1 MALAR
6 MSGQISE
13 NMKGTGPRISCK
25 VKVFTVGQTI
35 VNMTELMKMIKRMV
49 LAYFTGQMGENMLVN
64 GEMVSSMDKQ
74 HSQLP
79 MERLAKASGKMAK
92 E

>member
-1 MALAR
+1 
-6 MSGQISE
+6 MSGQISG

-35 VNMTELMKMIKRMV
+35 VNMTELTKMIKRMV
-49 LAYFTGQMGENMLVN
+49 LVYSTGQMEENMLVN
-64 GEMVSSMDKQ
+64 GEMVSSMAKRP
-74 HSQLP
+74 SQLP
-79 MERLAKASGKMAK
+79 TERLAKASGKMAK